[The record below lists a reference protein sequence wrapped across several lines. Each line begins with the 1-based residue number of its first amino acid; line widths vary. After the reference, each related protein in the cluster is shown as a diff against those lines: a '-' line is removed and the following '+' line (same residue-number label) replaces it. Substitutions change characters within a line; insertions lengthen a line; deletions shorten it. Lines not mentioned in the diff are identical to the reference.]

1 MGLNESSRFLSD
13 TPRKI
18 VKRESVKQTDGT
30 WKTCEQWGGC
40 GKDNK
45 VDRASAL
52 PAWTQCHGIDHYFRA
67 RPCNLIHL
75 IVHWRGWWPVDD
87 DGIIISS
94 GCRYYVNTDSHRP
107 RQTQTHARAHACIR
121 ARTDTKHPRTT
132 PNTRLHEH
140 THYLKVK
147 WMAPFRPRAH
157 AHIHTHR
164 LTESELNGCCHLC
177 WSQTSPERRRTR
189 LVLSRQKSLIPSHTA
204 QKKAGPRQWPKEGTL
219 S

>member
-1 MGLNESSRFLSD
+1 MSSQSILIPHKAETR
-13 TPRKI
+13 
-18 VKRESVKQTDGT
+18 
-30 WKTCEQWGGC
+30 CY
-40 GKDNK
+40 
-45 VDRASAL
+45 
-52 PAWTQCHGIDHYFRA
+52 GIDHYFRA
-67 RPCNLIHL
+67 RCNLIYL

-94 GCRYYVNTDSHRP
+94 GCRYYVNTDSHKP

-140 THYLKVK
+140 THTHTLPKGLARTHTYT
-147 WMAPFRPRAH
+147 
-157 AHIHTHR
+157 HTHK
-164 LTESELNGCCHLC
+164 LTESELSGCCHLC

-204 QKKAGPRQWPKEGTL
+204 QKKAGPRQWPKEGPL